1 MYVLYRTV
9 FPNHTVKRVED
20 SSNNGQAHI
29 HVVGVKRR
37 AIPLPIQMYYQQQP
51 VSTSVVRVDSV
62 PDVSPAPSP
71 AGVNFYCIFKNITE
85 LIIKLNGKC
94 IFYVSKCITFESPVA
109 FSSLVYY
116 HIDMIQ
122 NC

>member
-1 MYVLYRTV
+1 M
-9 FPNHTVKRVED
+9 KRVED

-62 PDVSPAPSP
+62 SDVSPTPSP
-71 AGVNFYCIFKNITE
+71 AGIFCVFHLL
-85 LIIKLNGKC
+85 LINNKADKTVHIRL
-94 IFYVSKCITFESPVA
+94 IFVDCSFLKIIYS
-109 FSSLVYY
+109 Y
-116 HIDMIQ
+116 
-122 NC
+122 

>member
-1 MYVLYRTV
+1 VCVLYRTV

-51 VSTSVVRVDSV
+51 VSTPVVRVDSV
-62 PDVSPAPSP
+62 PDVSPSPSP
-71 AGVNFYCIFKNITE
+71 AGIFIV
-85 LIIKLNGKC
+85 IK
-94 IFYVSKCITFESPVA
+94 
-109 FSSLVYY
+109 YY
-116 HIDMIQ
+116 Q
-122 NC
+122 FNKAK

>member
-1 MYVLYRTV
+1 MCVLYRTV

-51 VSTSVVRVDSV
+51 VSTPVVRVDSV
-62 PDVSPAPSP
+62 PDVSPSPSP
-71 AGVNFYCIFKNITE
+71 AGINFYCVLNFTDLIRRLNESLYTFKMCN
-85 LIIKLNGKC
+85 
-94 IFYVSKCITFESPVA
+94 
-109 FSSLVYY
+109 FSLFF
-116 HIDMIQ
+116 Q
-122 NC
+122 